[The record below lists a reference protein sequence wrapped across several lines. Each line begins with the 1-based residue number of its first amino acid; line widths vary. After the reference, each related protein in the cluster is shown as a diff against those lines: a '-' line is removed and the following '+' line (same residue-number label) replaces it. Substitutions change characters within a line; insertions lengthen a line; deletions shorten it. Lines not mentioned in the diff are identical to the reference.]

1 LTFGKYKG
9 SLIEDVPVDYL
20 AWVLKDVKD
29 APPWLLD
36 AIKEH
41 LGAHGRSKAPPPPPP
56 PPPPPRNPPPPPPPP
71 GTIAKA
77 ELDSK
82 VKQWFRSVA
91 MDYHPDRRRGSSEAM
106 TALNDAHDRLRKT
119 LAI

>member
-1 LTFGKYKG
+1 MRMPFGKHRG
-9 SLIEDVPVDYL
+9 MDLDDIEDSYL
-20 AWVLKDVKD
+20 LWCLANIENMNPFLKE
-29 APPWLLD
+29 
-36 AIKEH
+36 AIQER
-41 LGAHGRSKAPPPPPP
+41 LGLNRSKPPP
-56 PPPPPRNPPPPPPPP
+56 PPPPPRQPPPPPA
-71 GTIAKA
+71 GVIAKD

-91 MDYHPDRRRGSSEAM
+91 MDYHPDRRRGNSEAM